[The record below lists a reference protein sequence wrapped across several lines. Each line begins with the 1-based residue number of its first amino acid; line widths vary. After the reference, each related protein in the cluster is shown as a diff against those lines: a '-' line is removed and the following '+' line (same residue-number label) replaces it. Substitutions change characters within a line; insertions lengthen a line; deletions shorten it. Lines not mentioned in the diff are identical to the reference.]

1 MSDNEKTKSRH
12 GHVQAERHPREETL
26 DQELDDSFPAS
37 DPPQTTQPH
46 LRVGGPH
53 RAGARSQEE
62 SKVKQAKA
70 KRAKARA

>member
-1 MSDNEKTKSRH
+1 MRGEATTEREKSE
-12 GHVQAERHPREETL
+12 QDEAL
-26 DQELDDSFPAS
+26 NQELDDSFPAS

-53 RAGARSQEE
+53 RADARPQEE